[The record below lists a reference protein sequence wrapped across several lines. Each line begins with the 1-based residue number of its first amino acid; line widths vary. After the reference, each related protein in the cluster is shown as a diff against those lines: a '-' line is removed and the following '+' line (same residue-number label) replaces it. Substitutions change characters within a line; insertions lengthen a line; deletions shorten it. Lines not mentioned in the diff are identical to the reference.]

1 MMLNLKEKR
10 DIHLIRM
17 RIHYVNCNEKSI
29 LRVIRSR
36 VELETGFDD
45 VHLSVTQ
52 RRLNIRMNNT
62 WVDLGPAQSVNLA
75 APLKTGP
82 TRQVLEACA
91 NLKVDDLLAD
101 PMICLLF

>member
-1 MMLNLKEKR
+1 
-10 DIHLIRM
+10 M

-29 LRVIRSR
+29 LRLIKNR
-36 VELETGFDD
+36 VWFESNSDN

-62 WVDLGPAQSVNLA
+62 WVDLGQLQVVNLS

-82 TRQVLEACA
+82 NR
-91 NLKVDDLLAD
+91 
-101 PMICLLF
+101 